1 MENNSTANQI
11 FQQLGGGRFA
21 AMVGMKNAV
30 HGKNFLMFSIG
41 KAKDGINK
49 VRVTLE
55 PTDTYKVE
63 FFRLRGVDCRQIA
76 STDMV
81 YADSLREVFTSYTGL
96 LCTM

>member
-41 KAKDGINK
+41 LEFSLPKLFAMKRIVFAALVALSAALLTSCSKDAANPVAPVLGD
-49 VRVTLE
+49 TL
-55 PTDTYKVE
+55 VQ
-63 FFRLRGVDCRQIA
+63 RARGA
-76 STDMV
+76 
-81 YADSLREVFTSYTGL
+81 APGA
-96 LCTM
+96 